1 MEDHEKIRCIRESAG
16 LTVHEA
22 AALVYTSHQT
32 WWRWER
38 PPDRYGGPMPLPLFE
53 LFMLKI
59 GAASLLRDQ
68 PGMIGDFKRRR
79 FGAPTYQ
86 VAYENICGMSPAT
99 QPQSQSTQPQSQS
112 TQPQEID
119 NDRND
124 SHTDDLSDV

>member
-16 LTVHEA
+16 LTVYEA

-38 PPDRYGGPMPLPLFE
+38 PTDRYGGPMPLALFE

-68 PGMIGDFKRRR
+68 PGMIGDIRRRR

-86 VAYENICGMSPAT
+86 VAYENICGVSPAA
-99 QPQSQSTQPQSQS
+99 QSTQSTQS
-112 TQPQEID
+112 TQSQETD
-119 NDRND
+119 NDRDN
-124 SHTDDLSDV
+124 SHTDDLPAG

>member
-1 MEDHEKIRCIRESAG
+1 
-16 LTVHEA
+16 
-22 AALVYTSHQT
+22 
-32 WWRWER
+32 
-38 PPDRYGGPMPLPLFE
+38 MPLPLFE

-68 PGMIGDFKRRR
+68 PGMIGDIRRRR

-99 QPQSQSTQPQSQS
+99 QPQSQSTQPQ
-112 TQPQEID
+112 EID

-124 SHTDDLSDV
+124 SHTDGLPV

>member
-68 PGMIGDFKRRR
+68 PGMIGDIRRRR

-86 VAYENICGMSPAT
+86 VAYENICGMSSAT
-99 QPQSQSTQPQSQS
+99 QPQSQSTQPQE
-112 TQPQEID
+112 TD
-119 NDRND
+119 NDRDD
-124 SHTDDLSDV
+124 SHTDDLPAG

>member
-1 MEDHEKIRCIRESAG
+1 
-16 LTVHEA
+16 
-22 AALVYTSHQT
+22 
-32 WWRWER
+32 
-38 PPDRYGGPMPLPLFE
+38 LFE

-68 PGMIGDFKRRR
+68 PGMIGDIRRRR

-99 QPQSQSTQPQSQS
+99 QPQ
-112 TQPQEID
+112 PQEID

>member
-38 PPDRYGGPMPLPLFE
+38 PTDRYGGPMPLPLFE

-68 PGMIGDFKRRR
+68 PGMIGDIRRRR

-86 VAYENICGMSPAT
+86 VAYENICGVSPAAQPT
-99 QPQSQSTQPQSQS
+99 QPTQP
-112 TQPQEID
+112 TQLTQLQETD
-119 NDRND
+119 NDRDD
-124 SHTDDLSDV
+124 SHTDDLPAG

>member
-1 MEDHEKIRCIRESAG
+1 MTA
-16 LTVHEA
+16 HEA

-38 PPDRYGGPMPLPLFE
+38 PPDRYGGTMPLPLFE

-68 PGMIGDFKRRR
+68 PGMIGDIRRRR

-99 QPQSQSTQPQSQS
+99 QPTQP
-112 TQPQEID
+112 TQPQETD
-119 NDRND
+119 NDRD
-124 SHTDDLSDV
+124 SSHTDDLPAC